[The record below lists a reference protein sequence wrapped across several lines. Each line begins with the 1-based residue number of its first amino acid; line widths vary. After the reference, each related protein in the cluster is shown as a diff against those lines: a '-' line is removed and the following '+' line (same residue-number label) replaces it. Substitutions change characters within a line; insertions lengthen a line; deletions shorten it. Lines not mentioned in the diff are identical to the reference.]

1 MRTLLCSAATILSVA
16 ATASTIIAN
25 THALERVSV
34 SVVNE
39 REFFLSVELRD
50 QLDPGKTHEIEICV
64 DGGV

>member
-1 MRTLLCSAATILSVA
+1 MRTLLGPAATVLLVA
-16 ATASTIIAN
+16 ATASAIIVNA
-25 THALERVSV
+25 HAVERVFV